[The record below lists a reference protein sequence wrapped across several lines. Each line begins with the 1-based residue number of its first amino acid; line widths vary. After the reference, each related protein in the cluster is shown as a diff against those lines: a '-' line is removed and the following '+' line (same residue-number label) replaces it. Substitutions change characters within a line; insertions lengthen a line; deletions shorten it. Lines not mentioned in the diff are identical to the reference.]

1 MQVEVLTFVPVKHHA
16 CLSESE
22 GKAFTI
28 PDPSHR
34 SCFSYKY
41 VQMHIYVGLFDLHFP
56 AVVCHTGIC
65 LLIFDE
71 ASHNTMTEIFLMQE
85 QEMFTQSTKTHQLC
99 K

>member
-1 MQVEVLTFVPVKHHA
+1 MYVLMFGFQLLRA
-16 CLSESE
+16 QILQSESE

-34 SCFSYKY
+34 SCFLYKY
-41 VQMHIYVGLFDLHFP
+41 AQMHIYVGLFDLHFP
-56 AVVCHTGIC
+56 AVVCYTGIC